1 MLQTFLKWFRPQASS
16 PAPLSAPSSGD
27 EALAYRLATRLL
39 PEAIPQLKHAE
50 VRPDTL
56 MEPALRAI
64 GHMRGLVGSLGQPV
78 LLNREAFFKEP
89 RVNAMFTSAE
99 QLQGFVREQAALR
112 AFFGEASRET
122 ARILLT
128 ATPVA
133 RGQFGSAVQGE
144 VIQRDVLQR
153 GLTFESHRCPL
164 VTQDGDA
171 FTESVVSALMD
182 LYAAKIGEMLLDLE
196 SRRAECEHQAKSLGC
211 KIKILEI
218 NTKSIG
224 GMFSGK
230 EDEAAKLASAREL
243 RASFEAELDG
253 LRSRLQDPVA
263 YAREVAGALA
273 NPGGILSGRHTSY
286 RLDEYGIIH
295 DLADA
300 SVGNVVEF
308 SEFTLETRT
317 RVALIADVP
326 RAALEP

>member
-1 MLQTFLKWFRPQASS
+1 MLQTLLKLFRRTPAYAPGAASGV
-16 PAPLSAPSSGD
+16 GD
-27 EALAYRLATRLL
+27 EALAHRLATMLL
-39 PEAIPQLKHAE
+39 PEAVPQLKHAE
-50 VRPDTL
+50 ARPAVL
-56 MEPALRAI
+56 MDPALRAI

-78 LLNREAFFKEP
+78 LLTREAFFKEP

-99 QLQGFVREQAALR
+99 QLQGFVRDQASLR
-112 AFFGEASRET
+112 SFFGEASRET

-128 ATPVA
+128 ATPVT
-133 RGQFGSAVQGE
+133 RGQFGSEVQGE

-164 VTQDGDA
+164 VAQDDDA
-171 FTESVVSALMD
+171 FSESVVAALMD

-196 SRRAECEHQAKSLGC
+196 SRRAECEHQAKALGC

-224 GMFSGK
+224 GMFSDK
-230 EDEAAKLASAREL
+230 SDEAAKLASAREL
-243 RASFEAELDG
+243 RASFEAELAG
-253 LRSRLQDPVA
+253 LRQRLQDPEA
-263 YAREVAGALA
+263 YSREVAGALS
-273 NPGGILSGRHTSY
+273 NPAEILSGRSTAF

-326 RAALEP
+326 RAALES